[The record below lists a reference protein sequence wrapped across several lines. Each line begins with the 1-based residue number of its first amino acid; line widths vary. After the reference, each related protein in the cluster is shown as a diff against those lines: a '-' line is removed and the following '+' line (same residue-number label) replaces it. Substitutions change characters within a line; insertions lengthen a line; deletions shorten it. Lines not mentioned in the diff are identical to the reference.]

1 MLLPSQIEAKPPDDR
16 FAFLHIDLNSFFASV
31 EQQLHPEYRG
41 KPTAV
46 VGTMADTGTI
56 IAASYECKALG
67 VKTLTKVGEA
77 RARIPDII
85 FVNGSH
91 SVYAKYSHDIA
102 AAIERVC
109 PVAHTPSIDEMV
121 CQLMGREGEP
131 PRARQIALAIKQAI
145 RDDVGETLRCSIGMA
160 PNRYLA
166 KIASDMQKPDGL
178 IGLLPSQLPRAIA
191 HLELRDLPGVGA
203 RTEERLHKKGIRSM
217 PDLLALDRPAMH
229 KLWDSVWG
237 DRLYHWLR
245 GHATGDDGAPVPN
258 ETQKSLGH
266 SHVLGP
272 THRSAEGAWAVAH
285 KLLHKAAMRLRMEHF
300 HAGTIAVTIKYSLT
314 REQANSIHLSSR
326 PEHTTQNLS
335 SRPEYAA
342 QNLSSPPEYAAQ
354 HPSSRPERAN
364 QNLLSRPEHGA
375 QNLSSRPERG
385 AQHLSSRPE
394 RGARSGETPVFAPAN
409 RKAKVKKHTSGITE
423 TAWSMEARFRP
434 CQDTLSLLEILR
446 GVWSQQPSGPEH
458 TRPFFVGITMRNL
471 IPESELPQTLFDEPG
486 HRKELAET
494 MDKLN
499 LRFGHTAVHFAGML
513 PARDSAPTRIAFTQI
528 PVQYGVEYM

>member
-1 MLLPSQIEAKPPDDR
+1 MSNDVQPGSVSDR
-16 FAFLHIDLNSFFASV
+16 FGFLHIDLNSFFASV

-56 IAASYECKALG
+56 IAASYEAKALKI
-67 VKTLTKVGEA
+67 KTGTKVGEA
-77 RARIPDII
+77 RAICPEII
-85 FVNGSH
+85 LVNGSH
-91 SVYAKYSHDIA
+91 TMYSKYSHDIA

-121 CQLMGREGEP
+121 CQLIGREQEP
-131 PRARQIALAIKQAI
+131 PRARAIALAIKQII

-203 RTEERLHKKGIRSM
+203 RTEERLNKKGIHTM
-217 PDLLALDRPAMH
+217 PELLALDRQGMH

-245 GHATGDDGAPVPN
+245 GHATGDDGAPIPA

-272 THRSAEGAWAVAH
+272 EYRSQEGAWAVAH
-285 KLLHKAAMRLRMEHF
+285 KLLHKASMRLRMEHF
-300 HAGTIAVTIKYSLT
+300 HAATLAVTIKFSLT
-314 REQANSIHLSSR
+314 KQQVAEA
-326 PEHTTQNLS
+326 
-335 SRPEYAA
+335 
-342 QNLSSPPEYAAQ
+342 
-354 HPSSRPERAN
+354 
-364 QNLLSRPEHGA
+364 
-375 QNLSSRPERG
+375 
-385 AQHLSSRPE
+385 
-394 RGARSGETPVFAPAN
+394 ARSG
-409 RKAKVKKHTSGITE
+409 RVKKHTSGITQ
-423 TAWSMEARFRP
+423 TAWGMEARFRP
-434 CQDTLSLLEILR
+434 CQDTLSLLEVLR
-446 GVWSQQPSGPEH
+446 AVWAQRPVGPEH
-458 TRPFFVGITMRNL
+458 AKPFFVGVTLRNL
-471 IPESELPQTLFDEPG
+471 LPENELPQTLFQEPG
-486 HRKELAET
+486 HRNELSAT

-499 LRFGHTAVHFAGML
+499 LKFGHTTVHFAGML

-528 PVQYGVEYM
+528 PVQYGAEYM

>member
-1 MLLPSQIEAKPPDDR
+1 MFDTSQSGASVPGVEDR
-16 FAFLHIDLNSFFASV
+16 FGFLHIDLNSFFASV

-77 RARIPDII
+77 RAKIPDII
-85 FVNGSH
+85 LVNGSH
-91 SVYAKYSHDIA
+91 SQYARISHEICA
-102 AAIERVC
+102 AVERIC

-121 CQLMGREGEP
+121 CQLLGREGEP
-131 PRARQIALAIKQAI
+131 PRAREIALAIKQAI
-145 RDDVGETLRCSIGMA
+145 KDDVGETLRCSIGMA

-191 HLELRDLPGVGA
+191 HLDLRDLPGVGA
-203 RTEERLHKKGIRSM
+203 RTEARLNGKGIQTM
-217 PDLLALDRPAMH
+217 TDLLALDRPAMH
-229 KLWDSVWG
+229 RLWDSVWG

-272 THRSAEGAWAVAH
+272 DHRSPEGAWAVAH
-285 KLLHKAAMRLRMEHF
+285 KLLHKGAMRLRMEHF
-300 HAGTIAVTIKYSLT
+300 HASTMAVTIKYT
-314 REQANSIHLSSR
+314 VRREQA
-326 PEHTTQNLS
+326 
-335 SRPEYAA
+335 AA
-342 QNLSSPPEYAAQ
+342 
-354 HPSSRPERAN
+354 RAGSA
-364 QNLLSRPEHGA
+364 L
-375 QNLSSRPERG
+375 
-385 AQHLSSRPE
+385 
-394 RGARSGETPVFAPAN
+394 
-409 RKAKVKKHTSGITE
+409 VKKHSSGITG

-446 GVWSQQPSGPEH
+446 GIWAQRPLGADH
-458 TRPFFVGITMRNL
+458 AKPFFVGITMRNL
-471 IPESELPQTLFDEPG
+471 IPETELPQTLFDEPG

-499 LRFGHTAVHFAGML
+499 LRFGHTTVHFAGML
-513 PARDSAPTRIAFTQI
+513 PARESAPTRIAFTQI